1 MEDLYRSVIE
11 HFDFRI
17 MRSFPIYRWNWDA
30 TGPWSIHEVLKRINN
45 VWKKLH
51 SVANYEN
58 TNDRSKNAQCALYL
72 IGYVIYKRL
81 NCTTYP
87 DGYPGNC
94 GNFPAAKSVKYIE
107 HCDMIKVVERLWGR
121 KRIQEGNID
130 QYVARIQY
138 ETGIPLNS
146 LSNDSVCRDAK
157 RYFRK
162 FLDAR
167 YSEKDLYEWSTVNLP
182 HGTGTQSSIF
192 FESCMD
198 LFRHGKFDGEIYDFD
213 GLESYLNNS
222 GYSSPKVAGFLDNL
236 RKENQRN
243 MAWQPDYS
251 VYFNVECFYVDFT
264 PKNKIEDG
272 STISIEVL
280 DEKND
285 VLKNFPYRDC
295 FVIGNSLKKYPI
307 SEYTSYRRKFMDDDK
322 NALEGNSRAF
332 LPKNRTWILKKQ
344 NDSFELCRG
353 AKLPTEDSFPV
364 YVFPPHGME
373 MDIPSKYEITISQL
387 DISRQGYKFDSLQ
400 EFNAYRE
407 KLIEEVPE
415 YKEVEYKFN
424 VWSCLLNDFVDKICS
439 GFYSVP
445 SWARW
450 RNSQNGKL
458 EDIPQYES
466 SSLRI
471 GKIARLNGDDK
482 GRKSLCIVP
491 NGFKYEFI
499 KNNYGQ
505 YSGISL
511 SYEDGDKCK
520 VLKPKQI
527 TDKNG
532 NDLDFSNLKVHDIV
546 RCHFEDY
553 RIDIHSPVPGL
564 SWTFGKDCSFVENNK
579 EFIASNCMSFA
590 ELALVPSLTNPPK
603 EIGEGLVEFNLKM
616 TLYAWNKAQAG
627 YSFNANL
634 KKGKKISTDVWS
646 YSTNLVAYKSY
657 VDSLLASVDDLKAY
671 VEVCATFDSREEK
684 IYICRSEPSSRRKDQ
699 NGFVYFSIL
708 TADIR
713 KQTPTDDDLVNDI
726 WIKVPVTDLSDRWL
740 WDGRYRIEKINDFN
754 GNADCLTN
762 LQRILVSNDRAWE
775 RLSNY
780 LWADT
785 KLSDAD
791 YELLKKYHD
800 LNVNHKVPLCNLWLF
815 QAVFHNDKLC
825 SELNGLLGP
834 EIMKNAMKY
843 PFEPELMRPNHR
855 FAVVQ
860 QNDISLQEKTPATP
874 DFYDENGNP
883 TDCEYAIDSIV
894 RLTEM
899 ETSDKDYRRN
909 HSKCVVYFRQLS
921 QSKSRSDLLSEIN
934 DRRNNIKMDLFFQN
948 FKGIPKEKILLC
960 IATENAN
967 QTTMTDAIKKRIKN
981 RLGRLDLW
989 NKNVYEGV
997 DANQQNPNIVL
1008 NGFFECPAKMLD
1020 DPTLSNEQIA
1030 KRAQNWGRDIA
1041 RVLNYCRIDDEALN
1055 DCGRSMEKIQL
1066 DCPDEW
1072 RHLLPLQDNG
1082 LLRYDLDRDEK
1093 KSEIFKA
1100 GFMRNVVKRV
1110 FVDGLK
1116 MSFDPQ
1122 MDAEQSFSNMVNKL
1136 LQEEVPYDD
1145 LFEKLIILCHKDFKY
1160 WKNSFKWRIQ
1170 AENKRFIKPN
1180 NKKESSIL
1188 YMYKFEYIFCTREE
1202 LDKKIERIVNLMP
1215 TSSSR
1220 EAVK

>member
-1 MEDLYRSVIE
+1 MENLYRHIIE
-11 HFDFRI
+11 HFDFKI
-17 MRSFPIYRWNWDA
+17 MRTLPIYRWNWDA
-30 TGPWSIHEVLKRINN
+30 TGLWSMPEVLKKINN
-45 VWKKLH
+45 VWNNLH
-51 SVANYEN
+51 RVANYEN
-58 TNDRSKNAQCALYL
+58 TGNRSINAQCALYL

-87 DGYPGNC
+87 DGYPGNPE
-94 GNFPAAKSVKYIE
+94 NFLAAKNGKVSYSD
-107 HCDMIKVVERLWGR
+107 HCHMIKVVERLWRR

-138 ETGIPLNS
+138 ETGMPLNS
-146 LSNDSVCRDAK
+146 LSNDSVCRDSR

-167 YSEKDLYEWSTVNLP
+167 YSEKDLHEWSMVNLP

-192 FESCMD
+192 FDSCMD

-222 GYSSPKVAGFLDNL
+222 GYSFQKIEGFLRNL
-236 RKENQRN
+236 REENQRN

-251 VYFNVECFYVDFT
+251 VYFNGDCFYVDFT
-264 PKNKIEDG
+264 PKNRIEDG
-272 STISIEVL
+272 STIGIEVL
-280 DEKND
+280 GEKND
-285 VLKNFPYRDC
+285 VLKNFSYRDC
-295 FVIGNSLKKYPI
+295 YVIGNPLKKYPI
-307 SEYTSYRRKFMDDDK
+307 SEYTSYRRKFKEDDGNVTD
-322 NALEGNSRAF
+322 GNSRTF
-332 LPKNRTWILKKQ
+332 LPKNRTWILKKK

-353 AKLPTEDSFPV
+353 TKLPTEDWFPI
-364 YVFPPHGME
+364 YVFPPHGLE
-373 MDIPSKYEITISQL
+373 TDIPQKYEITISQL

-400 EFNAYRE
+400 EFEAYRE

-450 RNSQNGKL
+450 KNSQNGDL

-466 SSLRI
+466 SSPRI
-471 GKIARLNGDDK
+471 GKIARSNGDDR

-499 KNNYGQ
+499 KDDHGQ

-511 SYEDGDKCK
+511 SYEDGDNCK

-553 RIDIHSPVPGL
+553 RIDILSPVPGL

-634 KKGKKISTDVWS
+634 KKGKKISTDVWL

-684 IYICRSEPSSRRKDQ
+684 IYICRSEPLSRRKDQ
-699 NGFVYFSIL
+699 NGLVYFSIL
-708 TADIR
+708 KADTR
-713 KQTPTDDDLVNDI
+713 KQKPTDDDLVNDI
-726 WIKVPVTDLSDRWL
+726 WIKVPVTDLSDRWQ

-762 LQRILVSNDRAWE
+762 LQRILVSNDNAWE

-791 YELLKKYHD
+791 YELLQKYHD

-855 FAVVQ
+855 FEENR

-874 DFYDENGNP
+874 DFYDEHGKP

-894 RLTEM
+894 RLTEI

-909 HSKCVVYFRQLS
+909 HSKCVVYFRQLC
-921 QSKSRSDLLSEIN
+921 QIKSRLELLSEIN
-934 DRRNNIKMDLFFQN
+934 ARRNNIKLASFFQD
-948 FKGIPKEKILLC
+948 FKGIPEEKILSC

-967 QTTMTDAIKKRIKN
+967 QTTMTDAMKKRVES

-1008 NGFFECPAKMLD
+1008 NGFFEGPAKMLD
-1020 DPTLSNEQIA
+1020 DPTLSNEEIA
-1030 KRAQNWGRDIA
+1030 KRAKNWGKDIA
-1041 RVLNYCRIDDEALN
+1041 RVLNYCRIDETLEYCD
-1055 DCGRSMEKIQL
+1055 RSMEKIQL
-1066 DCPDEW
+1066 DCPGEW
-1072 RHLLPLQDNG
+1072 RHLLPLQENG
-1082 LLRYDLDRDEK
+1082 LLGYDLDRVEK
-1093 KSEIFKA
+1093 KRDVFRA
-1100 GFMRNVVKRV
+1100 GFMRNVVKRTI
-1110 FVDGLK
+1110 VDGLK
-1116 MSFDPQ
+1116 MSFDSQ
-1122 MDAEQSFSNMVNKL
+1122 MDAEESFLNMVNNL
-1136 LQEEVPYDD
+1136 LQENVPYDE
-1145 LFEKLIILCHKDFKY
+1145 LFEKLVIRCRDSYIGYDKDFKY
-1160 WKNSFKWRIQ
+1160 WEKSFRRLINAYEKNGSPR
-1170 AENKRFIKPN
+1170 P
-1180 NKKESSIL
+1180 
-1188 YMYKFEYIFCTREE
+1188 YKFEYIFCTRED
-1202 LDKKIERIVNLMP
+1202 LDKKMRRMVDLMP
-1215 TSSSR
+1215 TR
-1220 EAVK
+1220 GR

>member
-1 MEDLYRSVIE
+1 MENLYIHIIE
-11 HFDFRI
+11 HFDFKI
-17 MRSFPIYRWNWDA
+17 MRTLPIYRWNWDA
-30 TGPWSIHEVLKRINN
+30 TGSWSMPEVLKKINN
-45 VWKKLH
+45 VWNNLH
-51 SVANYEN
+51 RVANYEN
-58 TNDRSKNAQCALYL
+58 TGNRSINAQCALYL

-87 DGYPGNC
+87 DGYPGNPENFLAARN
-94 GNFPAAKSVKYIE
+94 GNVSYSD
-107 HCDMIKVVERLWGR
+107 HCHMIKVVERLWRR

-138 ETGIPLNS
+138 ETGMPLNS
-146 LSNDSVCRDAK
+146 LSNDSVCRDSK

-167 YSEKDLYEWSTVNLP
+167 YSEKDLHEWSMVNLP

-192 FESCMD
+192 FDSCMD

-222 GYSSPKVAGFLDNL
+222 GYSFQKIEGFLRNL
-236 RKENQRN
+236 REENQRN

-251 VYFNVECFYVDFT
+251 VYFNGDCFYVDFT
-264 PKNKIEDG
+264 PKNRIEDG
-272 STISIEVL
+272 STIGIEVL
-280 DEKND
+280 GEKND
-285 VLKNFPYRDC
+285 VLKNFSYRDC
-295 FVIGNSLKKYPI
+295 YVIGNPLKKYPI
-307 SEYTSYRRKFMDDDK
+307 SEYTSYRRKFKEDDGNVTD
-322 NALEGNSRAF
+322 GNSRTF
-332 LPKNRTWILKKQ
+332 LPKNRTWILKKK

-353 AKLPTEDSFPV
+353 AKLPTEDWFPI
-364 YVFPPHGME
+364 YVFPPHGLE
-373 MDIPSKYEITISQL
+373 TDIPQKYEITISQL

-400 EFNAYRE
+400 EFEAYRE

-450 RNSQNGKL
+450 KNSQNGNL

-466 SSLRI
+466 SSPRI
-471 GKIARLNGDDK
+471 GKIARSNGDDR

-499 KNNYGQ
+499 KDNHGQ

-511 SYEDGDKCK
+511 SYEDGDNCK

-553 RIDIHSPVPGL
+553 RIDILSPVPGL

-634 KKGKKISTDVWS
+634 KKGKKISTDVWL

-684 IYICRSEPSSRRKDQ
+684 IYICRSEPSSRRMDQ
-699 NGFVYFSIL
+699 NGLVYFSIL
-708 TADIR
+708 KADIR
-713 KQTPTDDDLVNDI
+713 KQTPTDDDLANDI

-762 LQRILVSNDRAWE
+762 LQHILVSNDNAWE

-815 QAVFHNDKLC
+815 QAMFHNDKLC

-860 QNDISLQEKTPATP
+860 QNNISLQEKTPATP

-894 RLTEM
+894 RLTEVQ
-899 ETSDKDYRRN
+899 TSDKDYRRN

-921 QSKSRSDLLSEIN
+921 QIKSRQELLSEIN
-934 DRRNNIKMDLFFQN
+934 NRRNNIKLASFFQD
-948 FKGIPKEKILLC
+948 FKGIPKKIILLF
-960 IATENAN
+960 IATGNAN
-967 QTTMTDAIKKRIKN
+967 QTTMTDDIKNRIKN
-981 RLGRLDLW
+981 RLSRLDLW
-989 NKNVYEGV
+989 NKSVYEGV
-997 DANQQNPNIVL
+997 NTENKNPYINL

-1020 DPTLSNEQIA
+1020 DQTLSNEKI
-1030 KRAQNWGRDIA
+1030 KERAQKWGKDIA
-1041 RVLNYCRIDDEALN
+1041 RVLNYCRIDEALEG
-1055 DCGRSMEKIQL
+1055 CGRSMEKIQL

-1072 RHLLPLQDNG
+1072 CHLLPLQDNG
-1082 LLRYDLDRDEK
+1082 LLRYDLNRDEIK
-1093 KSEIFKA
+1093 GDVFRA
-1100 GFMRNVVKRV
+1100 GLMRDIVKRII
-1110 FVDGLK
+1110 VDGLNL
-1116 MSFDPQ
+1116 SFDSR
-1122 MDAEQSFSNMVNKL
+1122 MDPESFLNMVNGL
-1136 LQEEVPYDD
+1136 LQEEVPYDE
-1145 LFEKLIILCHKDFKY
+1145 LFEKLIIQCRDSYIGNDKDFKY
-1160 WKNSFKWRIQ
+1160 WEKTFKRLIIMYGR
-1170 AENKRFIKPN
+1170 NGSPRPYRF
-1180 NKKESSIL
+1180 E
-1188 YMYKFEYIFCTREE
+1188 FIFCTREE
-1202 LDKKIERIVNLMP
+1202 LDKKMRRMVDLMP
-1215 TSSSR
+1215 TR
-1220 EAVK
+1220 GR

>member
-1 MEDLYRSVIE
+1 MENLYRRIIE
-11 HFDFRI
+11 HFDFKI
-17 MRSFPIYRWNWDA
+17 MRTLPIYRWNWDA
-30 TGPWSIHEVLKRINN
+30 TGLWSMPEVLKKINN
-45 VWKKLH
+45 VWNNLH
-51 SVANYEN
+51 RVANYEN
-58 TNDRSKNAQCALYL
+58 TGNRSINAQCALYL

-81 NCTTYP
+81 NCTIYP
-87 DGYPGNC
+87 DGYPGNPE
-94 GNFPAAKSVKYIE
+94 NFLAAKNGKVSYSD
-107 HCDMIKVVERLWGR
+107 HCHMIKVVERLWRR

-138 ETGIPLNS
+138 ETGMPLNS
-146 LSNDSVCRDAK
+146 LSNDSVCRDSR

-167 YSEKDLYEWSTVNLP
+167 YSEKDLHEWSMVNLP

-192 FESCMD
+192 FDSCMD

-213 GLESYLNNS
+213 GLESYLKNS
-222 GYSSPKVAGFLDNL
+222 RYSFQKIEGFLRNL
-236 RKENQRN
+236 REENQRN

-251 VYFNVECFYVDFT
+251 VYFNGDCFYVDFT
-264 PKNKIEDG
+264 PKNRIEDG
-272 STISIEVL
+272 STIGIEVL
-280 DEKND
+280 GKKND
-285 VLKNFPYRDC
+285 VLKNFSYRDC
-295 FVIGNSLKKYPI
+295 YVIGNPLKKYPI
-307 SEYTSYRRKFMDDDK
+307 SEYTSYRRKFKEDDGNVTD
-322 NALEGNSRAF
+322 GNSRTF
-332 LPKNRTWILKKQ
+332 LPKNRTWILKKK

-364 YVFPPHGME
+364 YVFPPHGLE
-373 MDIPSKYEITISQL
+373 TDIPQKYEITISQL

-400 EFNAYRE
+400 EFEAYRE

-439 GFYSVP
+439 GFFSVP

-450 RNSQNGKL
+450 KNSQNGNL

-466 SSLRI
+466 SSPRI
-471 GKIARLNGDDK
+471 GKIARSNGDDR
-482 GRKSLCIVP
+482 GRKSICIVP

-499 KNNYGQ
+499 KDNHGQ

-511 SYEDGDKCK
+511 SYEDGDNCK

-553 RIDIHSPVPGL
+553 RIDILSPVPGL

-634 KKGKKISTDVWS
+634 KKGKKISTDVWL

-671 VEVCATFDSREEK
+671 VEICATFDSREEK
-684 IYICRSEPSSRRKDQ
+684 IYICRSEPLSRRMDQ
-699 NGFVYFSIL
+699 NGLVYFSIL
-708 TADIR
+708 KADTR
-713 KQTPTDDDLVNDI
+713 KQKPTDDDLVNDI
-726 WIKVPVTDLSDRWL
+726 WIKVPVTDLSDRWQ

-762 LQRILVSNDRAWE
+762 LQRILVSNDNAWE

-791 YELLKKYHD
+791 YELRKKYHD

-855 FAVVQ
+855 FEENR

-874 DFYDENGNP
+874 DFYDEHGKP

-894 RLTEM
+894 RLTEI

-921 QSKSRSDLLSEIN
+921 QIKSRLELLSEIN
-934 DRRNNIKMDLFFQN
+934 ARRNNIKLASFFQD
-948 FKGIPKEKILLC
+948 FKGIPEEKILSC

-967 QTTMTDAIKKRIKN
+967 QTTMTDAMKKRVES

-1008 NGFFECPAKMLD
+1008 NGFFEGPAKMLD
-1020 DPTLSNEQIA
+1020 DPTLSNEEIA
-1030 KRAQNWGRDIA
+1030 KRAKNWGRDIA
-1041 RVLNYCRIDDEALN
+1041 RVLNYCSIDEALE

-1066 DCPDEW
+1066 DCSDEW

-1093 KSEIFKA
+1093 KREIFRA
-1100 GFMRNVVKRV
+1100 DLMRNVVKRTI
-1110 FVDGLK
+1110 VDGLK

-1122 MDAEQSFSNMVNKL
+1122 MDAEESFLNMVNNL
-1136 LQEEVPYDD
+1136 LQKKVPYED
-1145 LFEKLIILCHKDFKY
+1145 LFESLIIQCRNSYIGYDKDFMY
-1160 WKNSFKWRIQ
+1160 WKKTFDRLINVY
-1170 AENKRFIKPN
+1170 NKNGSPQ
-1180 NKKESSIL
+1180 S
-1188 YMYKFEYIFCTREE
+1188 YQFEYIFCTRDE
-1202 LDKKIERIVNLMP
+1202 LDEKIKRKVKLMP
-1215 TSSSR
+1215 TKGR
-1220 EAVK
+1220 

>member
-1 MEDLYRSVIE
+1 MRNLYISIIE
-11 HFDFRI
+11 HFDFKR
-17 MRSFPIYRWNWDA
+17 MRVLPIYRWNWDA
-30 TGPWSIHEVLKRINN
+30 TGPWSMPGLLTRINN
-45 VWKKLH
+45 VWKK
-51 SVANYEN
+51 N
-58 TNDRSKNAQCALYL
+58 TDDLSKNAQSALYL

-87 DGYPGNC
+87 EGFSENLEK
-94 GNFPAAKSVKYIE
+94 FPAAADKKVRRSKHY
-107 HCDMIKVVERLWGR
+107 DMIDTVERLWGR
-121 KRIQEGNID
+121 KTIQEGGVD
-130 QYVARIQY
+130 HQYVARIQY

-167 YSEKDLYEWSTVNLP
+167 YSEKDLYEWSTANLP

-192 FESCMD
+192 FESCME
-198 LFRHGKFDGEIYDFD
+198 LFRQGKFDGEIYDFD
-213 GLESYLNNS
+213 GLKSYLSNS
-222 GYSSPKVAGFLDNL
+222 GYSTPKIEGFLNNL
-236 RKENQRN
+236 RGESLRN

-251 VYFNVECFYVDFT
+251 VYFNGDCFYINFT
-264 PKNKIEDG
+264 PKNKIVDD

-280 DEKND
+280 DEKNV
-285 VLKNFPYRDC
+285 VLKNFPYQDGY
-295 FVIGNSLKKYPI
+295 VIGNPLKNYPI
-307 SEYTSYRRKFMDDDK
+307 SEYISYRRKFRDDK
-322 NALEGNSRAF
+322 NVQEGYSRTF

-344 NDSFELCRG
+344 NNSFELCRG
-353 AKLPTEDSFPV
+353 SKLPTEECFPV
-364 YVFPPHGME
+364 YVFPPHGLE
-373 MDIPSKYEITISQL
+373 ADIPQKYEITISQL

-400 EFNAYRE
+400 EFDAYRE

-424 VWSCLLNDFVDKICS
+424 VWSSLLKDFVDKTCS

-450 RNSQNGKL
+450 RNSQNGTL

-471 GKIARLNGDDK
+471 GKIVKSNGDDK
-482 GRKSLCIVP
+482 GRKSLCVVP

-499 KNNYGQ
+499 KNNHGQ
-505 YSGISL
+505 YSGISF

-553 RIDIHSPVPGL
+553 RIDILSPVPGL

-634 KKGKKISTDVWS
+634 KKGKKISNDVWL

-684 IYICRSEPSSRRKDQ
+684 IYICRSEPLSKRIDQ

-708 TADIR
+708 KADIR
-713 KQTPTDDDLVNDI
+713 KQTLTDDDLVNDI

-762 LQRILVSNDRAWE
+762 LQHILVSNDNAWE

-815 QAVFHNDKLC
+815 QAMFHNDKLC

-860 QNDISLQEKTPATP
+860 QNNISLQEKTPATP

-894 RLTEM
+894 RLTEVQ
-899 ETSDKDYRRN
+899 TSDKDYRRN

-921 QSKSRSDLLSEIN
+921 QIKSKPELLSEIK
-934 DRRNNIKMDLFFQN
+934 DHRNNKKLASFFQD
-948 FKGIPKEKILLC
+948 FKGIPKKIILLC
-960 IATENAN
+960 IATGNAN
-967 QTTMTDAIKKRIKN
+967 QTTMTDDIKNRIKN
-981 RLGRLDLW
+981 RLERLDLW
-989 NKNVYEGV
+989 NKNVYEGI

-1020 DPTLSNEQIA
+1020 DQTLSNEEI
-1030 KRAQNWGRDIA
+1030 KERAQKWGRDIA
-1041 RVLNYCRIDDEALN
+1041 RVLNYCRIDEALE

-1100 GFMRNVVKRV
+1100 GFMRNIVKRTIV
-1110 FVDGLK
+1110 EGLK
-1116 MSFDPQ
+1116 MSFDSK
-1122 MDAEQSFSNMVNKL
+1122 MDVEESFSDMVNKL
-1136 LQEEVPYDD
+1136 LQEEDSDD
-1145 LFEKLIILCHKDFKY
+1145 DLFENLFEKLIIQCRDSYIGNDKDFKY
-1160 WKNSFKWRIQ
+1160 WEKTFKWRIK
-1170 AENKRFIKPN
+1170 AN
-1180 NKKESSIL
+1180 NKNGSPRS
-1188 YMYKFEYIFCTREE
+1188 YKFDYIFCTREE
-1202 LDKKIERIVNLMP
+1202 LDEKIKRMVYLMP

-1220 EAVK
+1220 